1 MKIYKFAKL
10 QARHYPTYAEL
21 LNPYIYGRVDVV
33 INVSE
38 SEWPPFFEEALILG
52 LKRLAQLPLNET
64 GTDMGLENILQSV
77 RILEEADRE
86 GLSAI
91 VHCDFGNN
99 RSRVVAECFHYR
111 KLGFQLEDPY
121 KGAINHLVYN
131 CSIGLLPPIEE
142 MEIMIQ
148 KKCHY
153 TASTT

>member
-1 MKIYKFAKL
+1 MKTYEFAKI

-38 SEWPPFFEEALILG
+38 SEWPPFFEETFTFG
-52 LKRLAQLPLNET
+52 PKRLVHLPLRET
-64 GTDMGLENILQSV
+64 GTDMGLENILQCI
-77 RILEEADRE
+77 RILEEADRDN
-86 GLSAI
+86 LPVI

-121 KGAINHLVYN
+121 KGAINHLAYN

-142 MEIMIQ
+142 MEKLINALTR
-148 KKCHY
+148 KP
-153 TASTT
+153 